1 MRSGW
6 IKGLALLVLVSTGAC
21 ANLRLI
27 ETGQAGKAWV
37 VNLNNGQVYNCEANG
52 PQAVC
57 FPANTN

>member
-1 MRSGW
+1 MRNHL
-6 IKGLALLVLVSTGAC
+6 IRGLALLVLMSTGAC
-21 ANLRLI
+21 ANFRLI

-37 VNLNNGQVYNCEANG
+37 VNLNGGQVYNCEANG